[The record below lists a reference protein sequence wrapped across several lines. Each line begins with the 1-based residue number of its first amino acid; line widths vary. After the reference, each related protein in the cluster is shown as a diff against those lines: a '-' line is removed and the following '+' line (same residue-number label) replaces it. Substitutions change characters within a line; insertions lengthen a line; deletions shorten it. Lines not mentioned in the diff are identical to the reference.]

1 MFSHAP
7 LDPGSCRS
15 YSLPQPPAERYVAIS
30 YVGQSSKLLVFCLDS
45 TPQLPGKSQVC
56 YPTIVTWQQQCRPA
70 HYRRGLCVLSFLS
83 SSLALILLLLLLLP
97 CSLPS
102 LLPSLHVVITCPGFA
117 TLSLSLPFYNKCLKT
132 MNCLFSLGPA
142 VLEQWSRSSS
152 KELLLISLRR
162 PPCASRHGLHQP
174 KPPARSSQRLSYPRE
189 PAQCSPPALFPRLE
203 LACGPTLCSQ
213 LFHGFQWRLQCPRV
227 RTCCPWLT

>member
-1 MFSHAP
+1 
-7 LDPGSCRS
+7 
-15 YSLPQPPAERYVAIS
+15 
-30 YVGQSSKLLVFCLDS
+30 
-45 TPQLPGKSQVC
+45 
-56 YPTIVTWQQQCRPA
+56 
-70 HYRRGLCVLSFLS
+70 
-83 SSLALILLLLLLLP
+83 
-97 CSLPS
+97 
-102 LLPSLHVVITCPGFA
+102 
-117 TLSLSLPFYNKCLKT
+117 

-227 RTCCPWLT
+227 RTCCPWLTWGPGTHELAPSSSVGMSDCASPPLEWGLAASRSQTLGVEAFKLPASALPSSLSPGPDTGHHFNHREFFASRVLMEGPLLICLHQEPSYSGSWEGPGEWQLTGACGT